1 MLDIQNARHQLDGYA
16 KSVEPKVAAAAKAV
30 LLKLDPV
37 ENAIYQT
44 KLRANED
51 ALNFPIKLNNKLAS
65 LLSTVTATDIA
76 PTSQSYEVFKELS
89 TQLQVQ
95 LDQLKQVESQDVA
108 AFNKMVR
115 DQDIPA
121 VQMKILE

>member
-1 MLDIQNARHQLDGYA
+1 M
-16 KSVEPKVAAAAKAV
+16 
-30 LLKLDPV
+30 
-37 ENAIYQT
+37 
-44 KLRANED
+44 
-51 ALNFPIKLNNKLAS
+51 
-65 LLSTVTATDIA
+65 
-76 PTSQSYEVFKELS
+76 FKELS